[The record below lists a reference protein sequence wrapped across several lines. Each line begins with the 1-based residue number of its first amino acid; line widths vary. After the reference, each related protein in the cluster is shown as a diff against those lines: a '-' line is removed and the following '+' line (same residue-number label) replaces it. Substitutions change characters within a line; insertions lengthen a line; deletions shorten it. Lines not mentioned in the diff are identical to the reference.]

1 MVNMTRS
8 ITTVMMTKDRTMI
21 GHIMYPPWMKN
32 SIGDR
37 PIKKAIG
44 RESEVMLSSYDL
56 GGELEVISKKLGVWR
71 RGQLLRPIK
80 QRLAI

>member
-1 MVNMTRS
+1 
-8 ITTVMMTKDRTMI
+8 
-21 GHIMYPPWMKN
+21 MYPPWMKN

-56 GGELEVISKKLGVWR
+56 GGELEVISKKLGVW
-71 RGQLLRPIK
+71 
-80 QRLAI
+80 